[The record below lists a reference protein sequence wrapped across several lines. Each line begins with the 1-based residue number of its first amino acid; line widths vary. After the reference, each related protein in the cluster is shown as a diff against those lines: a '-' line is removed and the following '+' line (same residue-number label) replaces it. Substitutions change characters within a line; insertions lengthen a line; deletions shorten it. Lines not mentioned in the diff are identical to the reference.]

1 MENLAS
7 AGAVVLCIGWG
18 GVHVPDSGGFR
29 DFIGFSL
36 KSDPSRVEARRVECR
51 FSIRRG
57 TAPASSFT
65 SSEVTV

>member
-7 AGAVVLCIGWG
+7 AGAVVLCIGSG
-18 GVHVPDSGGFR
+18 GIHVPDSGGLCV
-29 DFIGFSL
+29 FIGFSL

-57 TAPASSFT
+57 TAPASSLT
-65 SSEVTV
+65 SSEVNV